1 VKFSS
6 FFPDLGL
13 RKRERKHAEHQV
25 NARQAQL
32 AGAFAAAPIAVG
44 VCTTD
49 GHWLQFNDAF
59 PVLLGYSRQELMKI
73 SLMSLTHPE
82 DALRETKL
90 LRRLVSGDMASYRV
104 QKRVINK
111 GGVYRPLHVS
121 TGIARGSDGQ
131 ADLLV
136 YVAEQPEA
144 QRESGYDSDRF
155 AAQLLEHLREVA
167 VIRVDTR
174 GIITGWNEG
183 AHRLLGFRRDE
194 VIGKNRRM
202 LYRNHESYTDQPER
216 HLANATT
223 HGRIE
228 FEDWRMRRDGNDLW
242 IRTTITP
249 FAPDGVVKGFV
260 ETIAPAAVS
269 DLEEQ
274 SRAIAE
280 LRTSADEARTRCAS
294 VEASLHEA
302 NRSAEVSEN
311 EIRSLKAALLHE
323 VARRKTAEDELSEA
337 RAAALA
343 IVPIAALHEI
353 WTPAVEPQSLAEL
366 APAHEVVAI
375 AEVLPAIPSV
385 VTAPFETESVSA
397 VAIQAEAVWQPLE
410 GKKLLDLLREFAKET
425 RTGVFIASDSVR
437 ERAIFFR
444 CGAILSCAS
453 DDPAMLFSE
462 RLVAEGVITDAQR
475 VRALEVVDETQLA
488 FGRVLL
494 IMDYVTEEELI
505 AALRRKIDVEIGEMC
520 TWEQML
526 WTFSA
531 HEIGASKLVPMR
543 VRVSDIVRRR
553 QKRERPL
560 FIAAAH
566 GRKYHREDCLAAR
579 RITAATRVVFVNER
593 AAKKKGLTACE
604 ICSRG
609 DKAATK
615 RLRRVG

>member
-1 VKFSS
+1 
-6 FFPDLGL
+6 L
-13 RKRERKHAEHQV
+13 RKREQTRAEHQLH
-25 NARQAQL
+25 ARQAQL
-32 AGAFAAAPIAVG
+32 ASAFAAAPIAVG
-44 VCTTD
+44 VCTAD
-49 GHWLQFNDAF
+49 GQWLQFNDAF
-59 PVLLGYSRQELMKI
+59 PALLGYTRQELMNI

-90 LRRLVSGDMASYRV
+90 LRRLVTGDMASYRMK
-104 QKRVINK
+104 KRVIDK
-111 GGVYRPLHVS
+111 RGVYQPVHVS
-121 TGIARGSDGQ
+121 TGIAHGGDGQ
-131 ADLLV
+131 PDLLV

-155 AAQLLEHLREVA
+155 AAQLLEQLREVA

-183 AHRLLGFRRDE
+183 ARRLLGFRRDE

-202 LYRNHESYTDQPER
+202 LYRSCESYTDQPER

-223 HGRIE
+223 QGRIE
-228 FEDWRMRRDGNDLW
+228 FEDWRMRRDGADLW

-269 DLEEQ
+269 DIEEQ

-280 LRTSADEARTRCAS
+280 LRTSADEAGARCAS

-302 NRSAEVSEN
+302 NRKAEVSEN

-323 VARRKTAEDELSEA
+323 VARRRTAEDELADA
-337 RAAALA
+337 RQAASA
-343 IVPIAALHEI
+343 ILPIAAPHQI
-353 WTPAVEPQSLAEL
+353 WMPAVEPQSLTD
-366 APAHEVVAI
+366 APPVHEVMAI
-375 AEVLPAIPSV
+375 PEVLPAIPV
-385 VTAPFETESVSA
+385 VENVPFETEIVSA
-397 VAIQAEAVWQPLE
+397 VAAQPEAVWQELE
-410 GKKLLDLLREFAKET
+410 GKKVLDLLREFAKET
-425 RTGVFIASDSVR
+425 RTGVFIASDGVR
-437 ERAIFFR
+437 ERAIFFH

-453 DDPAMLFSE
+453 DDPAMLLSE
-462 RLVAEGVITDAQR
+462 RLVAEDVITDAQR
-475 VRALEVVDETQLA
+475 VRALEVVEETQLA

-520 TWEQML
+520 TWKKML

-531 HEIGASKLVPMR
+531 SEIGAAKLVPMR
-543 VRVSDIVRRR
+543 VRVSDIVRRQ

-566 GRKYHREDCLAAR
+566 GRKYHREDCIAAR
-579 RITAATRVVFVNER
+579 RIAAATRVVFVNER

-609 DKAATK
+609 EKAAMK